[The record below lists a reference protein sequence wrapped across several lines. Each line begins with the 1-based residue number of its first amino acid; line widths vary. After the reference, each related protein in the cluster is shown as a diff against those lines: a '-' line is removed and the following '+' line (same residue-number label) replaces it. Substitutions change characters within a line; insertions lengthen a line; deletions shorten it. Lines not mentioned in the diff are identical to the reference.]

1 MFLENCAGEL
11 CHKIHASA
19 KGPRECGRGKNV
31 GAHHLIAVLT
41 AQKVVRHVGCVVRM
55 REYGNEYA
63 LAHYIGLGLTL
74 LRLIRCD

>member
-1 MFLENCAGEL
+1 VFLENCAGEL

-41 AQKVVRHVGCVVRM
+41 AQKVVRHVGVW
-55 REYGNEYA
+55 
-63 LAHYIGLGLTL
+63 
-74 LRLIRCD
+74 